1 MYMYVEMLM
10 TFVVLTVP
18 FGLMLLRK
26 NRGVYEYMACGGN
39 ELKKFRYYWLKCMNV
54 LTQFAISS

>member
-26 NRGVYEYMACGGN
+26 NRGVYEYMACGN
-39 ELKKFRYYWLKCMNV
+39 ELKSSV
-54 LTQFAISS
+54 TTPSLTKYAI